1 MKINEKQLDEMLQ
14 DEFHPIPKA
23 NDLLSPEVKNKFAN
37 NPLYSQDG
45 LKENAIVK
53 ARFFTPYGQGTWL
66 ALEGNEEEGM
76 FTCYGLANLGSG
88 FEYGYF
94 TLDELFNTKK
104 GDLHLIEQD
113 LFFDECT
120 LEEALKNE
128 GEEHWKEYESKFL
141 KEDDE
146 E

>member
-1 MKINEKQLDEMLQ
+1 MKMTEKQLDEILQ
-14 DEFHPIPKA
+14 DGFQSIPKA
-23 NDLLSPEVKNKFAN
+23 NDLLSNEVKKKFEN

-45 LKENAIVK
+45 MKEKAIVK
-53 ARFFTPYGQGTWL
+53 ARFFTPYGKGTWL
-66 ALEGNEEEGM
+66 ALEGQEEDGH
-76 FTCYGLANLGSG
+76 FTCYGMANLGSG

-94 TLDELFNTKK
+94 TLDELFAIKK

-128 GEEHWKEYESKFL
+128 SEEDWKHYEQTFL
-141 KEDDE
+141 KEDE
-146 E
+146 EE